1 MNKMKRILATLLSL
15 SLVFAL
21 TACSGDDNTDNTDNN
36 TAITDYVQALADYT
50 QTIASLDPDTVL
62 FTVNGED
69 VTAEF
74 YLYWLTY
81 DCYYWDYMNYVT
93 YGAYLDFEE
102 EVSEGYTVAQYLRDD
117 AKNFAAYY
125 VLIDQL
131 AAENNCGLTEEQST
145 SWAEEKAKYIEENG
159 EDGFNQLLAQY
170 GLTEEVFDR
179 INTYSYVYANL
190 KDALVEE
197 PSELELSD
205 YISANKIYSA
215 KHILI
220 CTATKTDG
228 KVVIDATGKEAVD
241 ENGDAWTATAT
252 EYNAAALAKAE
263 SILAQLQAAVGTEE
277 FDKLFDELMKEYS
290 EDTGLETYPDG
301 YTFTTDEMVEEF
313 EDGVKALKVGEMS
326 GIVESEYGYH
336 IILRLEPDV
345 KADYMTDS
353 LDAMLEELLADAE
366 IVTNETFDAIDTYD
380 AYVNYITYQSNLS
393 ASSSTKTEEK

>member
-21 TACSGDDNTDNTDNN
+21 AACSDNGTQNSDNAQDT
-36 TAITDYVQALADYT
+36 ITDYVEAVDTYT
-50 QTIASLDPDTVL
+50 QTIAGLDPDTVL
-62 FTVNGED
+62 FTVNGTD

-131 AAENNCGLTEEQST
+131 AEEHGCTLTEEQLS
-145 SWAEEKAKYIEENG
+145 SWAEEKEKYFEENG
-159 EDGFNQLLAQY
+159 QEGFEKLLAQY
-170 GLTEEVFDR
+170 GLHEEIFDR

-190 KDALVEE
+190 KDALVED
-197 PSELELSD
+197 PSDVDLAD
-205 YISANKIYSA
+205 YIDSNKIYSA

-220 CTATKTDG
+220 CTATKKDG
-228 KVVIDATGKEAVD
+228 KVIIDATGKEAVD
-241 ENGDAWTATAT
+241 ENGDEWTLSAT
-252 EYNAAALAKAE
+252 EYNDAALTRAE
-263 SILAQLQAAVGTEE
+263 AILAQLQAAVGTEDFE
-277 FDKLFDELMKEYS
+277 KLFDELMKEHS

-301 YTFTTDEMVEEF
+301 YVFTTDEMVEEF
-313 EDGVKALKVGEMS
+313 EDGVKALEYGEMS

-345 KADYMTDS
+345 KADYMTDT
-353 LDAMLEELLADAE
+353 LDAMLEELLEDAE
-366 IVTNETFDAIDTYD
+366 IVTNETFDAIDSYD
-380 AYVNYITYQSNLS
+380 VYTKYITYQGKLEPN
-393 ASSSTKTEEK
+393 KTETEKK